1 MVIGPQLIFN
11 QIFGFENIG
20 FFVTRAASNL
30 KMLDTIHVN
39 QNKNQVP
46 ALKKIE
52 TTLNFF
58 NVTINVLLMDR
69 LRADSCTVTTIK
81 IIR

>member
-1 MVIGPQLIFN
+1 MFSRKCLRKERRPSSENRLYVFTFIKMVIGPQLIFN

-30 KMLDTIHVN
+30 KMLDTIHVS

-46 ALKKIE
+46 ALKK
-52 TTLNFF
+52 N
-58 NVTINVLLMDR
+58 
-69 LRADSCTVTTIK
+69 
-81 IIR
+81 